1 MDFWKRPYLLTAIFL
16 VLLSLFL
23 RYHFL
28 PFQNGDLLMNLDWFI
43 FLQQNGYKGLAN
55 SEFSNYSP
63 PYLYLLLILS
73 FIKGELPP
81 AIGLK
86 IIPSLFDLLSA
97 FSIYKIARLKLKS
110 DMSFLLAAGF
120 FTLPTVMLNSSGWGQ
135 VDSMYGSQLL
145 LCLYLLLTERPF
157 PALAVFGLAFSF
169 KLQAIFL
176 LPFLG
181 ILFLR
186 KKIYWYHFLVLPIV
200 YALTML
206 PAFLAGRSWQSIL
219 QVYTGQA
226 TQYDN
231 LARYAPNLYFLIPID
246 YFHPVF
252 EIGMGIFFVCMLAW
266 AWANWRA
273 KPPVTQ
279 HQLVL
284 TALASAALVP
294 FLLPKMLD
302 RYFYPADL
310 FSFVAA
316 IFIPQLWFIPLFF
329 QLSSGLA
336 YTIFMFGMPPLM
348 ALPGALI
355 NTALVIIIIRQQLAS
370 LKAPQGDIH
379 AQSDQ

>member
-1 MDFWKRPYLLTAIFL
+1 MDLKKRPYFLIAILL

-23 RYHFL
+23 RYQFL

-97 FSIYKIARLKLKS
+97 FSIYKIARLKFKS

-135 VDSMYGSQLL
+135 VDSMYGSLLL
-145 LCLYLLLTERPF
+145 LCLYLLMTERPF
-157 PALAVFGLAFSF
+157 PALAVYGLAFSF

-186 KKIYWYHFLVLPIV
+186 KKIHWYHFLVLPAV
-200 YALTML
+200 YVLTML
-206 PAFLAGRSWQSIL
+206 PAFLAGRSWQSII

-226 TQYDN
+226 TQYEN

-252 EIGMGIFFVCMLAW
+252 EIGMGTFFVCMLAW
-266 AWANWRA
+266 AWVNWRA

-355 NTALVIIIIRQQLAS
+355 NTALVVIIIRQQLTS
-370 LKAPQGDIH
+370 LKTPQGDIH
-379 AQSDQ
+379 AGPDE

>member
-1 MDFWKRPYLLTAIFL
+1 MDLKKRPYFLIAILL

-23 RYHFL
+23 RYQFL

-97 FSIYKIARLKLKS
+97 FSIYKIARLKFKS

-120 FTLPTVMLNSSGWGQ
+120 STLPTVMLNSSGWGQ
-135 VDSMYGSQLL
+135 VDSMYGSLLL
-145 LCLYLLLTERPF
+145 LCLYLLITERPF
-157 PALAVFGLAFSF
+157 PALAVYGLAFSF

-186 KKIYWYHFLVLPIV
+186 KKIHWYHFLVLPAV
-200 YALTML
+200 YVLTML
-206 PAFLAGRSWQSIL
+206 PAFLAGRSWQSII

-226 TQYDN
+226 TQYEN

-252 EIGMGIFFVCMLAW
+252 EIGMGTFFVCMLAW
-266 AWANWRA
+266 AWVNWRA

-355 NTALVIIIIRQQLAS
+355 NTALVVIIIRQQLTS
-370 LKAPQGDIH
+370 LKTPQGDIH
-379 AQSDQ
+379 AGPDE